1 MRIGILLS
9 GRYPTEKAY
18 GVTTNSTIKCLSEMG
33 HSVYVIGL
41 HSLYS
46 EDVPTVN
53 NFAILN
59 YKETRIAKFLKAR
72 AFSSHGILSQ
82 VSWWIYW
89 RILGFLN
96 KSMLHRLNLDLIWI
110 RDPQMMRFATNAER
124 IILEIHQDFDLNKLT
139 KRIVALTQSKVVIA
153 PISQSLLKK
162 FEESQ
167 LENLTVFSPMGINPE
182 DVLDKEE
189 AVNSANLLMSLIQEQ
204 ARPLKVGYVGKFYPN
219 GYSKGIEDILG
230 LTSKKSIKN
239 VPIEISLTGGTQS
252 EIELVLEHIRS
263 FHLDQSQLSLNP
275 HLPHSLALEAMR
287 NLDVIVLPSPN
298 SEKYFGFPL
307 KCLEALATGKVVV
320 VSRTKIYEDVFNQEF
335 QPYWYTPGDVDSL
348 HSSIKDA
355 ISDPNLSLK
364 IMEGLDFSKRFTWMN
379 RTDRLMKA
387 FAGKS

>member
-1 MRIGILLS
+1 
-9 GRYPTEKAY
+9 
-18 GVTTNSTIKCLSEMG
+18 
-33 HSVYVIGL
+33 
-41 HSLYS
+41 
-46 EDVPTVN
+46 
-53 NFAILN
+53 
-59 YKETRIAKFLKAR
+59 
-72 AFSSHGILSQ
+72 
-82 VSWWIYW
+82 
-89 RILGFLN
+89 
-96 KSMLHRLNLDLIWI
+96 
-110 RDPQMMRFATNAER
+110 
-124 IILEIHQDFDLNKLT
+124 
-139 KRIVALTQSKVVIA
+139 
-153 PISQSLLKK
+153 
-162 FEESQ
+162 
-167 LENLTVFSPMGINPE
+167 MGINPE

-252 EIELVLEHIRS
+252 EIKLVLEHIRS

-320 VSRTKIYEDVFNQEF
+320 VSRTKIYEDVFNQQF

-348 HSSIKDA
+348 HGTIENA